1 MYMKGERIT
10 SRQKQQRIRTNEILE
25 ALNIKGSTLSR
36 WKNNINEPDDETKLK
51 LAEFLNT
58 TVAYLMGEID
68 DPSPR
73 VVLVDKAV
81 PSENLFLSVERSGK
95 KYAMEDIEANPN
107 LGLPN
112 KIDSHM
118 YRMLPGGLVGIGDDI
133 VLVPRLT
140 EQYSPHCGGVG
151 FATYQDGSSEGEYE
165 PTVLRLLG
173 SIDEAKPPRAYKVT
187 GSSMVDYG
195 IPPDTWIIINPAEF
209 VSAGTICLVEIGGNP
224 VIKKIYPKGDG
235 IELLASNGQKIYAD
249 KEDIDCGYIKII
261 GKVVSIQGIVDHR
274 P

>member
-1 MYMKGERIT
+1 MIGMSRFTIMDWEKG
-10 SRQKQQRIRTNEILE
+10 QKYPDLKILDHMAE
-25 ALNIKGSTLSR
+25 A
-36 WKNNINEPDDETKLK
+36 
-51 LAEFLNT
+51 LNT
-58 TVAYLMGEID
+58 TVAYLIGEID

-73 VVLVDKAV
+73 VTLEDKV
-81 PSENLFLSVERSGK
+81 TPTENLSLFVERSGK

-133 VLVPRLT
+133 VLVPRVS

-151 FATYQDGSSEGEYE
+151 YATYQDGSSEGEYE

>member
-1 MYMKGERIT
+1 MKIFGERLRRLREKKDIT
-10 SRQKQQRIRTNEILE
+10 SNDLCFK
-25 ALNIKGSTLSR
+25 LNVASGTVSR
-36 WKNNINEPDDETKLK
+36 WETGKREPDLETIRRVADILG
-51 LAEFLNT
+51 T
-58 TVAYLMGEID
+58 SVAYLMGEID

-73 VVLVDKAV
+73 VVLVDKAA
-81 PSENLFLSVERSGK
+81 PSENLFLSVERDGK
-95 KYAMEDIEANPN
+95 KFPMEDIDANPN

-112 KIDSHM
+112 KTDGHM
-118 YRMLPGGLVGIGDDI
+118 YKILPGGLIGIGEDI
-133 VLVPRLT
+133 ILVPRVS
-140 EQYSPHCGGVG
+140 EQYSPHCGGAG
-151 FATYQDGSSEGEYE
+151 YATYQDGALEGEYE

-173 SIDEAKPPRAYKVT
+173 SIDEAKPPRAYRVT

-195 IPPDTWIIINPAEF
+195 IPSDTWIIINPAEF
-209 VSAGTICLVEIGGNP
+209 VSAGTVCLVEIGGNP

>member
-73 VVLVDKAV
+73 VVLVDKAA
-81 PSENLFLSVERSGK
+81 PSENLFLSVERDGK
-95 KYAMEDIEANPN
+95 KFPMGDIDANPN

-112 KIDSHM
+112 KTDGHM
-118 YRMLPGGLVGIGDDI
+118 YKILPGGLIGIGEDI
-133 VLVPRLT
+133 ILVPRVS
-140 EQYSPHCGGVG
+140 EQYSPHCGGSG
-151 FATYQDGSSEGEYE
+151 YATYQDGTLEGEYE
-165 PTVLRLLG
+165 PTVRRLLG
-173 SIDEAKPPRAYKVT
+173 SIDEAKPPRAYRVT

-195 IPPDTWIIINPAEF
+195 IPSDTWIIINPAEF
-209 VSAGTICLVEIGGNP
+209 VSAGTVCLVKIGGNP

-235 IELLASNGQKIYAD
+235 IELLASNGQKIYAG